1 MKPNNCRH
9 HFPHAIDAEIDRAEF
24 VERVSNEIME
34 ALLSPE
40 ANIPIGA
47 IRQWAEMTRA
57 ERMDFVKAGL
67 ECFYWIYIARRSE
80 ETHPCWQNMVID
92 QRVETAASF
101 CSFILGIEFEDTG
114 NDEILQ
120 LESFSTR
127 WVN

>member
-1 MKPNNCRH
+1 MKPNDYHH
-9 HFPHAIDAEIDRAEF
+9 HFPYAIDAEIDRAEF
-24 VERVSNEIME
+24 AERVSNEIME
-34 ALLSPE
+34 ALHSPG

-47 IRQWAEMTRA
+47 ISQWADMTRI
-57 ERMDFVKAGL
+57 ERMNFVKAGL

-80 ETHPCWQNMVID
+80 KTHPCWQNIAID

-101 CSFILGIEFEDTG
+101 CSFMLGIEFEDTG

-120 LESFSTR
+120 LDSFSTG